1 MDMMV
6 LNIGSNTPSIEIV
19 KNLLSRHKITD
30 DINLFY
36 LAITKPNK
44 GKYLTSTSLGRNDSE
59 LILITM

>member
-19 KNLLSRHKITD
+19 KDLLSRHKITD

-44 GKYLTSTSLGRNDSE
+44 GKYLASTSLGRNDSE